1 MGVVVKTHQPGG
13 QRARDHEGRRE
24 RTSWHSWDQAGVHRG
39 ADDWNAE
46 YRRAKQSVKAAL
58 ALFLELCYAAAAC
71 AIRRTAY
78 VAEALVAKPSFVPI
92 ALFTV
97 LLAIEPM
104 TASAGSFD
112 HLVDFTG
119 KTNVIVTLKG
129 HDTFTSEYR
138 YDISVRNLSPD
149 SIIADSLVIV
159 LDKITNLAGADRE
172 GLTGELF
179 LKRFDIPDQDGQTD
193 DGKPYFRIPV
203 GTSPDL
209 VPQTESLP
217 VTVRIRNRDYVAI
230 FTPSFRVLGEKRPP
244 PEPKRAESPA
254 TPTQAQA
261 QAPIDKLIQLLIKK
275 GVLTEEE
282 WRKANR
288 P

>member
-1 MGVVVKTHQPGG
+1 M
-13 QRARDHEGRRE
+13 
-24 RTSWHSWDQAGVHRG
+24 
-39 ADDWNAE
+39 
-46 YRRAKQSVKAAL
+46 
-58 ALFLELCYAAAAC
+58 ELCYAAAAC

-78 VAEALVAKPSFVPI
+78 VAEALVAKPSFIPL
-92 ALFTV
+92 ALLSA
-97 LLAIEPM
+97 LLATEPT

-138 YDISVRNLSPD
+138 YDINVRNLSPD

-159 LDKITNLAGADRE
+159 LDKITNLAGQDRE

-179 LKRFDIPDQDGQTD
+179 LKRFDILDQDGQTD

-209 VPQTESLP
+209 APQTESLP
-217 VTVRIRNRDYVAI
+217 VTVRIRNRDYVAV

-254 TPTQAQA
+254 TPAQAQA
-261 QAPIDKLIQLLIKK
+261 QAPAQPGQGQLPQAPIDKLLQLLIKK